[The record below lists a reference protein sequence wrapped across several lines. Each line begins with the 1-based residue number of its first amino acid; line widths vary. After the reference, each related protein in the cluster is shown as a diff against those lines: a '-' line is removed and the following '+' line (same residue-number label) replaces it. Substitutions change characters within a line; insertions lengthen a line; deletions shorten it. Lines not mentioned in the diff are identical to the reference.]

1 MIWWRADEEHVDE
14 PTSLCIFRMYQMQ
27 EVYEKDPLNR
37 SQ

>member
-1 MIWWRADEEHVDE
+1 MIWWRADKEHVHG
-14 PTSLCIFRMYQMQ
+14 PTTLCVFCVYQMQ